1 MSRTYILDTNVLL
14 HDPKSLFV
22 FEEHSVIIPIWVL
35 EEIDRF
41 KTDMNERGFNARTTG
56 RYLDKLRER
65 GSLKEGVKLQ
75 GGGTLRVAWDG
86 YLDAASP
93 PSVDNAIVK
102 LAKELADA
110 ADEGDE
116 VILVSRD
123 TNMRVKAD
131 AVGVKAENYRHD
143 AVADADRQY
152 TGAVELDVLSQD
164 IDDFYEGFPLEFDL
178 PTLFPHQF
186 VHLKAGSQSA
196 LARWDGSRLVRLT
209 NQEVWKVRPR
219 NKEQAF
225 ALDLL
230 VNPDVQLVTLMGVAG
245 TGKTLVA
252 LAAGLAQVCDASL
265 YRKLLVSRPVIPMG
279 KDIGFLPGPQPL
291 DAKILTPTGWVEMGS
306 LHVGSEVIGRD
317 GKPTRVLGVF
327 PKGEK
332 EVFRVRTSDGAST
345 ECCADHL
352 WFTQTAEQFKRK
364 KPGAV
369 RNTQEIAATLAHPTK
384 PNRFNHYLPQMEA
397 AEFHPTDLPLPP
409 YTLGALL
416 GDGCFSGSV
425 CLVNKDAEI
434 LARVSSEV
442 APSGCFLH
450 KSDKIAYT
458 ISRSGE
464 TRTRGNKP
472 GRVVC
477 VTNLDTGEQ
486 CRYDTIGSA
495 VEFSGLKRG
504 VLHYRCTHE
513 SVVGGRRYSFES
525 PLAHSTNPIR
535 NALHLIGLVDTWAL
549 TKFIPDMYLYSAS
562 APQRLDLLRGLMDTD
577 GCVKRNGEATYT
589 TISEKLAQGVVDLV
603 RGLGGRATFRVRDRV
618 GKTNAFG
625 AREITARHLSYVVS
639 VAMPEHL
646 NPFHVSRKAERH
658 RCKYTHGRVITSVE
672 HVGVKPVQ
680 CILVENPEHLYVT
693 DGFIVTHNTM
703 EEKLSPWMQPIF
715 DNLDVLVTGN
725 GKVRGTKDKN
735 YQYLL
740 DSGTLQVEALTY
752 IRGRSIPQ
760 QYLIIDEA
768 QNLTP
773 HEVKTIITRAGE
785 GTKIVLTGDPA
796 QIDNPYVDA
805 KSNGLT
811 YAVERFKDSYL
822 AGHVTL
828 LKGERSALA
837 EEATKR
843 L

>member
-1 MSRTYILDTNVLL
+1 VSRTYILDTNVLL

-65 GSLKEGVKLQ
+65 GSLKEGVKLN

-110 ADEGDE
+110 AQEGDE

-143 AVADADRQY
+143 AVADADRLY
-152 TGAVELDVLSQD
+152 TGAVELEVLSQD

-186 VHLKAGSQSA
+186 VHLTAGSQSA
-196 LARWDGSRLVRLT
+196 LARWDGHRLVRLS

-230 VNPDVQLVTLMGVAG
+230 VNPDIQLVTLMGVAG

-252 LAAGLAQVCDASL
+252 LAAGLAQVCDATL

-279 KDIGFLPGPQPL
+279 KDIGFLPG
-291 DAKILTPTGWVEMGS
+291 
-306 LHVGSEVIGRD
+306 
-317 GKPTRVLGVF
+317 
-327 PKGEK
+327 
-332 EVFRVRTSDGAST
+332 
-345 ECCADHL
+345 
-352 WFTQTAEQFKRK
+352 
-364 KPGAV
+364 
-369 RNTQEIAATLAHPTK
+369 
-384 PNRFNHYLPQMEA
+384 
-397 AEFHPTDLPLPP
+397 
-409 YTLGALL
+409 
-416 GDGCFSGSV
+416 
-425 CLVNKDAEI
+425 
-434 LARVSSEV
+434 
-442 APSGCFLH
+442 
-450 KSDKIAYT
+450 
-458 ISRSGE
+458 
-464 TRTRGNKP
+464 
-472 GRVVC
+472 
-477 VTNLDTGEQ
+477 
-486 CRYDTIGSA
+486 
-495 VEFSGLKRG
+495 
-504 VLHYRCTHE
+504 
-513 SVVGGRRYSFES
+513 
-525 PLAHSTNPIR
+525 
-535 NALHLIGLVDTWAL
+535 
-549 TKFIPDMYLYSAS
+549 
-562 APQRLDLLRGLMDTD
+562 
-577 GCVKRNGEATYT
+577 
-589 TISEKLAQGVVDLV
+589 
-603 RGLGGRATFRVRDRV
+603 
-618 GKTNAFG
+618 
-625 AREITARHLSYVVS
+625 
-639 VAMPEHL
+639 
-646 NPFHVSRKAERH
+646 
-658 RCKYTHGRVITSVE
+658 
-672 HVGVKPVQ
+672 
-680 CILVENPEHLYVT
+680 
-693 DGFIVTHNTM
+693 TM

-725 GKVRGTKDKN
+725 GKARGTKDKN